1 MTFGAIEKMNRIRSI
16 IALSIIVFVPFGL
29 MLWIRNHQS
38 TGFAS
43 LELITYPLVFGGLS
57 IAILVLI
64 KKLFLK
70 EDLVDFNSGKGK
82 WTTDIAWGF
91 FLAIVY
97 FILFY
102 LEQLTLSNVL
112 QFNSNMELLGLMLD
126 MRQNPLLLLIWFG
139 PVLWIG
145 IALYEE
151 LIRVFILTSLWK
163 WSEKFIW
170 TITVIC
176 ISAVIIGLAHW
187 SQGSYGMVTIG
198 IKSLVSGYFFL
209 KKKRLMPLIYAH
221 VLYDGIQVALLLLT
235 YPDQ

>member
-1 MTFGAIEKMNRIRSI
+1 M
-16 IALSIIVFVPFGL
+16 SIIVLIPFGL

-91 FLAIVY
+91 FLTITY
-97 FILFY
+97 FLLFY

-126 MRQNPLLLLIWFG
+126 MRENPLLLLIWFG

-163 WSEKFIW
+163 WSEKLIW
-170 TITVIC
+170 TITVIF
-176 ISAVIIGLAHW
+176 ISAIIIGLAHW

-221 VLYDGIQVALLLLT
+221 VLYDGIQVAMLLLT

>member
-1 MTFGAIEKMNRIRSI
+1 MNKLKSV
-16 IALSIIVFVPFGL
+16 IALSIMVFIPFGL
-29 MLWIRNHQS
+29 MIWIRNHQS

-43 LELITYPLVFGGLS
+43 IELVVYPLLFGGLS
-57 IAILVLI
+57 IAILFLI
-64 KKLFLK
+64 KKYFLREK
-70 EDLVDFNSGKGK
+70 LTDFNSGEGR
-82 WTTDIAWGF
+82 WGTDIAWGL
-91 FLAIVY
+91 FLTTIY

-102 LEQLTLSNVL
+102 VERMTLSNVL

-126 MRQNPLLLLIWFG
+126 MRENPILLLIWFG

-163 WSEKFIW
+163 WSESFIW
-170 TITVIC
+170 AI
-176 ISAVIIGLAHW
+176 AVIFISSIIFGLVHS

-198 IKSLVSGYFFL
+198 IKSLVSGYFFFR
-209 KKKRLMPLIYAH
+209 KKRLMPLVYAH
-221 VLYDGIQVALLLLT
+221 VLYDGIQVAILLFT